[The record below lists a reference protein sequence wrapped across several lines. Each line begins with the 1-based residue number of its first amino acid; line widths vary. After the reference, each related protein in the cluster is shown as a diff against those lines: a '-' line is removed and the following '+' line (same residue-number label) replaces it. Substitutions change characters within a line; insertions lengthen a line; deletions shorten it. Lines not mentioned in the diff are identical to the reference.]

1 MIAPMPS
8 QEKTSADEIW
18 RAAES
23 FQDWLAMQ
31 NGESYDPYD
40 VWGTKFGVFSRRIYY
55 NRRLPAAP
63 LVIPV
68 LLMEILCPQ
77 WRTLFV
83 SKQKFATADAHLG
96 LAFLN
101 LYEITG
107 EQIYLEKAEALG
119 QSLLALSVPGYHGYC
134 WGYPFDWQQNTGLWK
149 KNTPFITGTPY
160 CFELFA
166 KLFDMTEEQ
175 RYLDVCRGIA
185 EFVDKDLHDTPTSPT
200 ATACSYS
207 PIDHGLVLNT
217 SAYRAMVLFDAA
229 NRLDKREYAVTATG
243 NLNFIL
249 ENQREDGSWLY
260 SLDEGE
266 RFVDHFHTC
275 FVLKNL
281 WKINQRLQSPDVSQA
296 LRKGFAYYERE
307 LFTDE
312 GLPKQFAVKPRTAI
326 VRLEM
331 YDVAES
337 ISLGALLKDEI
348 PGAFTIAKRLVQQLC
363 QDWQLPDGHFLTR
376 IYAGGFRHT
385 LGYLRW
391 PQANLFYAL
400 TNFLRASSLVR

>member
-1 MIAPMPS
+1 
-8 QEKTSADEIW
+8 
-18 RAAES
+18 
-23 FQDWLAMQ
+23 
-31 NGESYDPYD
+31 
-40 VWGTKFGVFSRRIYY
+40 VFARRIYY
-55 NRRLPAAP
+55 KKRLPAAP

-77 WRTLFV
+77 LRPLFV
-83 SKQKFATADAHLG
+83 SKQKFATANAHLG

-107 EQIYLEKAEALG
+107 EQLHLEKAEALAK
-119 QSLLALSVPGYHGYC
+119 SLLDLSVPGYRGYC
-134 WGYPFDWQQNTGLWK
+134 WGYPFDWQNNTGLWK

-166 KLFDMTEEQ
+166 KLFDVTEEQ

-200 ATACSYS
+200 ATAGSYS

-217 SAYRAMVLFDAA
+217 SAYRTMVLFDAA

-249 ENQREDGSWLY
+249 ENQRDDGSWLY

-281 WKINQRLQSPDVSQA
+281 WKLNQRLQSPKVADA
-296 LRKGFAYYERE
+296 IRKGFVYYKKE
-307 LFTDE
+307 LFAGD
-312 GLPKQFAVKPRTAI
+312 GLPKQFAIKPRTAI

-337 ISLGALLKDEI
+337 ISLGALLKDDMGE
-348 PGAFTIAKRLVQQLC
+348 AFAIAERLVQKLC
-363 QDWQLPDGHFLTR
+363 QEWQLPDGHFLTR
-376 IYAGGFRHT
+376 IYAGGFHHT

-400 TNFLRASSLVR
+400 TNFLRASSLLR